1 MFMFSGD
8 GLRLLICWSK
18 EPKRMSDRSN
28 TLPFTVPDL
37 FAGFAE
43 GQGLAKLS
51 PAELILEFVVRDSV
65 VSVFKS
71 GLKEIRI
78 PRAEIDTARLKRGWF
93 GAKVH
98 VRVKSL
104 KWLADLPGCDGG
116 EVTLHIARRDRD
128 QAASFVKMLS
138 GA

>member
-1 MFMFSGD
+1 VQKSVLVPD
-8 GLRLLICWSK
+8 QSI
-18 EPKRMSDRSN
+18 

-43 GQGLAKLS
+43 GTGLAKASPVELS
-51 PAELILEFVVRDSV
+51 LEFVIKDAV
-65 VSVFKS
+65 VSVFKGS
-71 GLKEIRI
+71 MKEVRI
-78 PRAEIDTARLKRGWF
+78 PRAEIDAVRLNRGWF

-98 VRVKSL
+98 IRVKSL
-104 KWLADLPGCDGG
+104 KWLAELPDCDNG

-128 QAASFVKMLS
+128 QAAAFVRLL